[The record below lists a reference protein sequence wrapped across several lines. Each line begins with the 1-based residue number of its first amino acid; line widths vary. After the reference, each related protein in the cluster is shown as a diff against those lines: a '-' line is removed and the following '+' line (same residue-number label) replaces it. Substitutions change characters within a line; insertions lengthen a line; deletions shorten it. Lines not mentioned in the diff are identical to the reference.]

1 MIPQTAA
8 PPPGTG
14 GVQREIYC
22 SSGFANSTLPFLRQC
37 LTFRLPCRVG
47 LLTVCRVR
55 HITSPSWRPA
65 HAGTL
70 SLRSPDGRTHGG
82 ETR

>member
-22 SSGFANSTLPFLRQC
+22 FSGFANRTPPFFQ
-37 LTFRLPCRVG
+37 TMPDVQTAVQG
-47 LLTVCRVR
+47 LGC
-55 HITSPSWRPA
+55 
-65 HAGTL
+65 
-70 SLRSPDGRTHGG
+70 
-82 ETR
+82 

>member
-14 GVQREIYC
+14 GVQREIDC

-37 LTFRLPCRVG
+37 LTFRLPCRGWGVD
-47 LLTVCRVR
+47 CRLCQGYNVSVMAPCAR
-55 HITSPSWRPA
+55 W
-65 HAGTL
+65 
-70 SLRSPDGRTHGG
+70 
-82 ETR
+82 